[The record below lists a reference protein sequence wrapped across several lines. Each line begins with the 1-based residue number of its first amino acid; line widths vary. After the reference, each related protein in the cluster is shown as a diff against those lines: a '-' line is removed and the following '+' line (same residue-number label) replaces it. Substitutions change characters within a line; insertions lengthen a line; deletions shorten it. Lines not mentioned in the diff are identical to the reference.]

1 MIGHCIPLASTMNEH
16 AADQI
21 VAIYDRHAIEWDDD
35 RKRASWNDKAWHDRF
50 VACLTQGATVLDL
63 GCGSGMPVAHN
74 LVQHGLYVTGVDSS
88 PTMISLCRNR
98 MPEQEWIVSDMRTV
112 VLDRRFNGILGWDSF
127 FFLRPDDQRKMFN
140 VFAAHASPSA
150 LLMFNTGP
158 RYGEAIGQYRGE
170 PLYHASLDSAE
181 YEALLDQFGFKV
193 VSYTVEDHEAGGR
206 TVWLA
211 QLQT

>member
-1 MIGHCIPLASTMNEH
+1 MNKH

-21 VAIYDRHAIEWDDD
+21 VAIYERYAIEWDDD
-35 RKRASWNDKAWHDRF
+35 RKRASWNDKPWHDRF

-74 LVQHGLYVTGVDSS
+74 IVQHGRHVTGVDSS

-98 MPEQEWIVSDMRTV
+98 MPEQEWIVSDMRAV
-112 VLDRRFNGILGWDSF
+112 ALGRRFNGILGWDSF

-150 LLMFNTGP
+150 FLMFNTGP
-158 RYGEAIGQYRGE
+158 RYGEAIGQYRGG
-170 PLYHASLDSAE
+170 PLYHASLDSSE
-181 YEALLDQFGFKV
+181 YEALLDRSGFKV
-193 VSYTVEDHEAGGR
+193 VSHQVEDHEAGGR

-211 QLQT
+211 QLCRPAHVP

>member
-1 MIGHCIPLASTMNEH
+1 MNEH

-21 VAIYDRHAIEWDDD
+21 VAIYERYAIEWDDD
-35 RKRASWNDKAWHDRF
+35 RKRASWNDKPWHDRF

-74 LVQHGLYVTGVDSS
+74 IVQHGRHVTGVDSS

-98 MPEQEWIVSDMRTV
+98 MPEQEWIVSDMRAV
-112 VLDRRFNGILGWDSF
+112 ALGRRFNGILGWDSF

-150 LLMFNTGP
+150 FLMFNTLVMA
-158 RYGEAIGQYRGE
+158 RRLASIEASHFITPALIRPNTRLCWISSVSRSCRTRSKTTRPVAGRFG
-170 PLYHASLDSAE
+170 SLSC
-181 YEALLDQFGFKV
+181 G
-193 VSYTVEDHEAGGR
+193 HEANE
-206 TVWLA
+206 
-211 QLQT
+211 

>member
-1 MIGHCIPLASTMNEH
+1 MINSAYCADWVHMNWRNTLRYS
-16 AADQI
+16 AL
-21 VAIYDRHAIEWDDD
+21 
-35 RKRASWNDKAWHDRF
+35 
-50 VACLTQGATVLDL
+50 LTQGATVLDL

-74 LVQHGLYVTGVDSS
+74 IVQHGRHVTGVNSS

-98 MPEQEWIVSDMRTV
+98 MPEQEWIVSDMRAV
-112 VLDRRFNGILGWDSF
+112 ALGRRFNGILGWDSF

-150 LLMFNTGP
+150 FLMFNTGP

-170 PLYHASLDSAE
+170 PLYHASLDSSE
-181 YEALLDQFGFKV
+181 YEALLDQSGFKV
-193 VSYTVEDHEAGGR
+193 VSHKVEDDEAGGR

-211 QLQT
+211 QLRTRGE